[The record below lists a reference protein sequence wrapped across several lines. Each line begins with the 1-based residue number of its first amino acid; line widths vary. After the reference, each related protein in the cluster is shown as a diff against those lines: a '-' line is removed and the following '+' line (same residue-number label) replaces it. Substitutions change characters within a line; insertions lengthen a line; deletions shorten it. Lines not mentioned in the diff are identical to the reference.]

1 MPSAPRQ
8 KGNKDSRRLAAV
20 DQLLIAAIKQGP
32 AKKRDAIN
40 RILELVPDWNRGD
53 CWQRIRHLR
62 KTVELA
68 VIDEHRPEK
77 PKTSRET
84 VVVRRSAPQPWTTA
98 DDDRLLDLAGYERVD
113 KIAQRF
119 GRSVGAVR
127 FRLGALGMSARVTDG
142 WSLRALRKLLHIRTS
157 RLRRLIGNGILR
169 VRDARIS
176 ASSLAA
182 YCDKNRTSLSPSTL
196 ERVGAAVANK
206 DAAFAPERVT
216 DLLGVELSNLQ
227 SLISA
232 GHLRLVD
239 TFVTD
244 RAFEEFCKK
253 HGDEINTVL
262 IDAATV
268 KWLVTEYAVSHS
280 GASGKPLA
288 RTQKHVL
295 AIRECKCG
303 RRIAGNAY
311 FIHVKRCVVIASEPR
326 QEAV

>member
-20 DQLLIAAIKQGP
+20 DQLLTAAIEQGP

-62 KTVELA
+62 KTAELA
-68 VIDEHRPEK
+68 AINEHHPEK
-77 PKTSRET
+77 PETLRET
-84 VVVRRSAPQPWTTA
+84 AVVRRSASRPWTTA
-98 DDDRLLDLAGYERVD
+98 DDDRLLDLAGYERAD
-113 KIAQRF
+113 KIAQRLS
-119 GRSVGAVR
+119 RSVPAVR

-142 WSLRALRKLLHIRTS
+142 WSLRELRKLLHIRTS
-157 RLRRLIGNGILR
+157 RLRHFIGNGILR

-176 ASSLAA
+176 ASSLAI
-182 YCDKNRTSLSPSTL
+182 YCEKNRQSLAASTL
-196 ERVGAAVANK
+196 EKVGAALSKKN
-206 DAAFAPERVT
+206 AALAPERVA
-216 DLLGVELSNLQ
+216 DLLGVELANVR
-227 SLISA
+227 SLTSI
-232 GHLRLVD
+232 GRLRLVD

-253 HGDEINTVL
+253 HSDKINTAL
-262 IDAATV
+262 IDPATV
-268 KWLVTEYAVSHS
+268 KWLVSDYGVSQP
-280 GASGKPLA
+280 GASGKPLSRA
-288 RTQKHVL
+288 QKHVL

-311 FIHVKRCVVIASEPR
+311 FIHIKRCILVASEAR
-326 QEAV
+326 QKAV

>member
-62 KTVELA
+62 KTAELA
-68 VIDEHRPEK
+68 VIDEHRPRIAT
-77 PKTSRET
+77 PSRET
-84 VVVRRSAPQPWTTA
+84 ALVRRSAPQPWTTA

-113 KIAQRF
+113 KIAQRLS
-119 GRSVGAVR
+119 RSVPAVR

-157 RLRRLIGNGILR
+157 RLRRLIGIGILR
-169 VRDARIS
+169 VRDSRIS
-176 ASSLAA
+176 ATSLAA
-182 YCDKNRTSLSPSTL
+182 YCENNRPSLATSTL
-196 ERVGAAVANK
+196 ERVGTALAKNDVG
-206 DAAFAPERVT
+206 FAWERVA
-216 DLLGVELSNLQ
+216 DLLGVELANVQ
-227 SLISA
+227 SLISV
-232 GHLRLVD
+232 GHLRPVD
-239 TFVTD
+239 AFVTD
-244 RAFEEFCKK
+244 RAFEDFCKK

-262 IDAATV
+262 IDPATV
-268 KWLVTEYAVSHS
+268 KWLVTEYGVSRSAANSTALSRAH
-280 GASGKPLA
+280 
-288 RTQKHVL
+288 KHAL
-295 AIRECKCG
+295 TFRECKCG

-311 FIHVKRCVVIASEPR
+311 FLHVKRCVVIASEPR

>member
-1 MPSAPRQ
+1 M
-8 KGNKDSRRLAAV
+8 AAI
-20 DQLLIAAIKQGP
+20 DQMLLAAIKHGP
-32 AKKRDAIN
+32 AKKREAIN

-53 CWQRIRHLR
+53 CWKRIRHLR
-62 KTVELA
+62 KTAKLA
-68 VIDEHRPEK
+68 VIDEHDPGK
-77 PKTSRET
+77 PKTST
-84 VVVRRSAPQPWTTA
+84 ANAAVRRPAPQPWTTA

-113 KIAQRF
+113 KIAQRLS
-119 GRSVGAVR
+119 RSVPAVR

-182 YCDKNRTSLSPSTL
+182 YCDKNRSSLSPSTL

-206 DAAFAPERVT
+206 DAAFAPERVA
-216 DLLGVELSNLQ
+216 DLLGVELSNVQ

-253 HGDEINTVL
+253 HGDEINKAI
-262 IDAATV
+262 IDSATV
-268 KWLVTEYAVSHS
+268 KWLVSEYGVSQTANSS
-280 GASGKPLA
+280 GLVSRAH
-288 RTQKHVL
+288 KHAL
-295 AIRECKCG
+295 TIRECKCG

-311 FIHVKRCVVIASEPR
+311 FIHIKRCVVVASEPR

>member
-1 MPSAPRQ
+1 MPSAPRP
-8 KGNKDSRRLAAV
+8 KGKTDSKRLAAI
-20 DQLLIAAIKQGP
+20 DQMLLAAIKHGP
-32 AKKRDAIN
+32 AKKREAIN
-40 RILELVPDWNRGD
+40 RIIELVPDWNRGD
-53 CWQRIRHLR
+53 CWKRIRHLR
-62 KTVELA
+62 KTAELP
-68 VIDEHRPEK
+68 VIDEHRQER
-77 PKTSRET
+77 PKTSRAT
-84 VVVRRSAPQPWTTA
+84 AAVRRPAPQLWTAA
-98 DDDRLLDLAGYERVD
+98 DDDRLLDLAGYERVY
-113 KIAQRF
+113 KIAQRL
-119 GRSVGAVR
+119 GRSVPAVR

-176 ASSLAA
+176 GSSLAA
-182 YCDKNRTSLSPSTL
+182 YCDKNRSSLSPSTL

-216 DLLGVELSNLQ
+216 DLLGVELSNVQ

-253 HGDEINTVL
+253 HSDEINTAL
-262 IDAATV
+262 IDPATV
-268 KWLVTEYAVSHS
+268 KWLVSEYGVSRTANS
-280 GASGKPLA
+280 NRTASRA
-288 RTQKHVL
+288 QKHAL
-295 AIRECKCG
+295 TIRECKCG